1 MKTIIITD
9 SCSDLPLEYIKENNL
24 HVLGFNVFFKGQ
36 EFQDDL
42 GKTLKYKDFYEG
54 VRSGDMPSTSQIN
67 VQSYLDAFR
76 DYVLKDYSIIYLGFS
91 SALSGSINSS
101 YVAKASLLEEY
112 PNADIT
118 IIDTKAASL
127 GLGLIVYYANEM
139 LKKGALKQDIIDWVE
154 SNKLKVNHWFT
165 VDDLNHL
172 KRGGRV
178 SSTAAA
184 IGTLLSIKPIMHVDD
199 EGRLIP
205 ISKAKGRKKSLRALV
220 DIFKERAVNPKDQ
233 IVFISHGDSEADALI
248 VKKMLLEETS
258 VTNFIINPIGPVIG
272 SHSGPGTIALFF
284 IGEIR

>member
-1 MKTIIITD
+1 MKLIIITD
-9 SCSDLPLEYIKENNL
+9 SCSDLPLDYIEKNNIFT
-24 HVLGFNVFFKGQ
+24 LGFNVFFKGK

-42 GKTLKYKDFYEG
+42 GKSLKYKDFYEG
-54 VRSGDMPSTSQIN
+54 VRLGETPSTSQIN
-67 VQSYLDAFR
+67 VQSYFEAFKK
-76 DYVLKDYSIIYLGFS
+76 YILKDYSIIYLGFS
-91 SALSGSINSS
+91 SALSGSINSAEL
-101 YVAKASLLEEY
+101 AKMTLLEEF

-118 IIDTKAASL
+118 IVDTKAASL

-139 LKKGALKQDIIDWVE
+139 LKKGASKQEIVDWVE
-154 SNKLKVNHWFT
+154 NNKLKVNHWFT

-184 IGTLLSIKPIMHVDD
+184 IGTLLSIKPILHVDD

-220 DIFKERAVNPKDQ
+220 DIFKQRAVNPESQ
-233 IVFISHGDSEADALI
+233 TVFISHGDSEADALL
-248 VKKMLLEETS
+248 VKEMILKETS
-258 VTNFIINPIGPVIG
+258 ATKFIINPIGPVIG

-284 IGEIR
+284 LGEKR